1 MLQRALLLNLCVYI
15 YTMKVSPPV
24 KRGRPVTG
32 AEPKQRYQ
40 IALEPSVAKKLR
52 DFGGDNLSRG
62 IALAAGRIKGHK
74 S

>member
-1 MLQRALLLNLCVYI
+1 VYI
-15 YTMKVSPPV
+15 YIMKASSRL

-32 AEPKQRYQ
+32 AEPKRRYQ
-40 IALEPSVAKKLR
+40 VALEPGVARKLR

-62 IALAAGRIKGHK
+62 IALAAKRIKERK